1 MIFLLV
7 LYFASEIV
15 LLACV
20 VVRAGALAR
29 NRRDPVFY
37 AALFWLLAMT
47 LNEAHVYAAAES
59 VLGGILLT
67 ALIIHLSLQLGL
79 FLLRRAV
86 VQAADPGTL
95 RFASSMVPFIVA
107 TAVQIVSYLLM
118 DVETAKA
125 QFNGGTALHVPY
137 LVFSVSFVLYLLWVF
152 FGLMMISIRYVPA
165 MTGAMKT
172 GFILI
177 GTGSL
182 LALIGC
188 SSQVLALTARF
199 MGIEPRIVFVLSGIY
214 VVLAS
219 LASMA
224 CCAGIAVPA
233 AASNAARRKQRNYH
247 AAALPAVEEL
257 WNRTVVQRGVRHLP
271 VNEAAPARQ
280 RLHRMF
286 IEIRD
291 ADLAA
296 GKTLLSDQ
304 ESALLQEVEDRL
316 GPAPSYI

>member
-15 LLACV
+15 LLASV
-20 VVRAGALAR
+20 LVRASALAR

-95 RFASSMVPFIVA
+95 RFASSTVPLIVA
-107 TAVQIVSYLLM
+107 TAIQVVSYLLM
-118 DVETAKA
+118 DVESAKA

-137 LVFSVSFVLYLLWVF
+137 LVFSVSFVLYMLWVF
-152 FGLMMISIRYVPA
+152 FIRYVPA

-188 SSQVLALTARF
+188 SSQLLALTARF
-199 MGIEPRIVFVLSGIY
+199 MGFEPRIVFVLSGIY

-219 LASMA
+219 LTSMA

-233 AASNAARRKQRNYH
+233 AASSAARRKQRKYH
-247 AAALPAVEEL
+247 AAALPAMEEL

-271 VNEAAPARQ
+271 VNESAPERQ

-316 GPAPSYI
+316 SPAPSYT